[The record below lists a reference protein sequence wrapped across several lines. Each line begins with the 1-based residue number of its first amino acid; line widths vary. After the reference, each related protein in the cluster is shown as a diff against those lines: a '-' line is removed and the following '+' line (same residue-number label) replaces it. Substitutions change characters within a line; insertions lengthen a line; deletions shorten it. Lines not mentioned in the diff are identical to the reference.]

1 MIKEPIINCKKLPDF
16 FEKRYQFG
24 LAYLK
29 RNLPILSGKTPLQAG
44 HCEKIGQV
52 YKHISK
58 SHNLLHYVLHI
69 QIHFSFEDVI
79 VSCDAK
85 NSLT

>member
-1 MIKEPIINCKKLPDF
+1 MIKESIINCKKLTDF
-16 FEKRYQFG
+16 FEKRDQFG
-24 LAYLK
+24 LVYLK

-58 SHNLLHYVLHI
+58 SHLNLML
-69 QIHFSFEDVI
+69 
-79 VSCDAK
+79 AK
-85 NSLT
+85 KNLKTLIKNP